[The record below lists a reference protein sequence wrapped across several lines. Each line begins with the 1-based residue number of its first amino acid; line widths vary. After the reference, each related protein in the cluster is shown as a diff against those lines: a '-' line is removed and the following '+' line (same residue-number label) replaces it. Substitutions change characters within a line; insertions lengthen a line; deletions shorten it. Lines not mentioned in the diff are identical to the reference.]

1 MYYVG
6 IDIAKDKHDCF
17 ITNDDGEVLIK
28 PFTIKNNQEGYDEL
42 FLNINKTCKNLSST
56 KIGLEA
62 TGHYSYNILN
72 FLMNKNLKTYVI
84 NPLSTNRFRK
94 GLSLR
99 NTKTDKVDSMV
110 ITTMLKAQPELKEY
124 MPCNQKYDDL
134 KSLARYRFTR
144 VKERAKLKNSIAR
157 LVNILFPELETMFSK
172 LDLISVLE
180 LLENYPGA
188 NYIANANEEELSNL
202 IYKASKGY
210 YDSSFCSELIA
221 KAKESV
227 GSIMPTKSLELKH
240 TIRDIKR
247 HNEEIKEI
255 EKEIKKYVDEFDSPI
270 MSIPGIGY
278 DMGALII
285 GEIGDF
291 SRFENA
297 DKLLAYAGMSPST
310 YQSGQ
315 LQNSHPRMEKHGSKY
330 LRHALFNATKY
341 VCQNEPN
348 FNVYLSKKMSEGKHY
363 YVALT
368 HAAKKLVRL
377 MYHLSVNNIKYNIN
391 H

>member
-56 KIGLEA
+56 RIGLEA

-144 VKERAKLKNSIAR
+144 VEERAKLKNSVAR

-278 DMGALII
+278 DMGSLII

-330 LRHALFNATKY
+330 LRYALFNATKY
-341 VCQNEPN
+341 VCQNELN

-368 HAAKKLVRL
+368 HAAKKLVRM